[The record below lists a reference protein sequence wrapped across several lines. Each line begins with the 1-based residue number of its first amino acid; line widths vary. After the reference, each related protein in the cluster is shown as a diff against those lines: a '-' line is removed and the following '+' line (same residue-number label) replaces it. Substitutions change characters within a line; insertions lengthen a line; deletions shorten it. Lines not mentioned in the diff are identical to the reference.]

1 MSCRLARR
9 RWTHFDSNGFFSGS
23 QLPEDVLP
31 GERSAFGSRLRAL
44 AALSHL
50 DGFRV
55 MAILLL
61 VAIPFVWI
69 MKKFKSPP
77 QEQAE

>member
-1 MSCRLARR
+1 MYYLVK
-9 RWTHFDSNGFFSGS
+9 D
-23 QLPEDVLP
+23 P
-31 GERSAFGSRLRAL
+31 AFGSRLRAL
-44 AALSHL
+44 AALSYL

-69 MKKFKSPP
+69 MKEFKSPP